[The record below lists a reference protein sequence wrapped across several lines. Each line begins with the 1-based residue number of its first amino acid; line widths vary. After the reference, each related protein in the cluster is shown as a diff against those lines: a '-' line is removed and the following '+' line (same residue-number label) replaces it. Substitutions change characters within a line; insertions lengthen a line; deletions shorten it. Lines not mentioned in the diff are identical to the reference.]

1 MLIAAEDP
9 ASTPAW
15 RDQLALWSDI
25 LGVVGFLI
33 SIAGLAVGLW
43 VNKQVRE
50 ARDEAK
56 RVVMQAEIRRLQSE
70 LAMLCQSLYLAREA
84 GRGKVWMRML
94 GHIDVA
100 TDWATRLVNRERISA
115 SEQQEL
121 ALLVDNLSELG
132 RVLLKRKT
140 ESHLS
145 QDRLDLL
152 DQTIRL
158 ATGLDARMHSRME
171 TEHT

>member
-1 MLIAAEDP
+1 
-9 ASTPAW
+9 
-15 RDQLALWSDI
+15 
-25 LGVVGFLI
+25 
-33 SIAGLAVGLW
+33 
-43 VNKQVRE
+43 
-50 ARDEAK
+50 
-56 RVVMQAEIRRLQSE
+56 
-70 LAMLCQSLYLAREA
+70 
-84 GRGKVWMRML
+84 MRML